1 MKPEDVNSPWQPK
14 IRRVGQVNTTEH
26 DLVPPNDIPAPEPTT
41 EEFHRAALELQSEP
55 EHVAITAIKSGI
67 AGLALA
73 VGILAAPPGYAQ
85 VTLPTP
91 IPMTE
96 TVKEIPSA
104 LEVTPTGR
112 ESDPPDPSL
121 MPSLPPFLTP
131 TSLGARIYDA
141 GQTLSG
147 IHADLF
153 GAAASPAH
161 PWIIAEEPQNR
172 AVAPSGVVSPE
183 LPDWFAP
190 STTFGSAAQHG
201 PGNCWKNRWMSCSY
215 LATTF
220 DTLRVCPRP
229 RRSVERKQRA
239 ISPNCGRTSWKNS
252 STHRPP
258 QTKLQTNCLSFRNIF
273 SSWLEAR

>member
-1 MKPEDVNSPWQPK
+1 MKPEDVNSPWQGK
-14 IRRVGQVNTTEH
+14 IRRVGQVNTAEH
-26 DLVPPNDIPAPEPTT
+26 EPVPPNDIPAPEPSK
-41 EEFHRAALELQSEP
+41 EEFHRAALELQSDP

-73 VGILAAPPGYAQ
+73 VGILAAPPGFAQ
-85 VTLPTP
+85 VTLSTP
-91 IPMTE
+91 IPVTE

-153 GAAASPAH
+153 GSAASPAH

-190 STTFGSAAQHG
+190 SATFGTGAHHG
-201 PGNCWKNRWMSCSY
+201 PGQLLEEPLDVLLVLGNDLQHPSS
-215 LATTF
+215 LPPATEVTRTEAKGYISELWA
-220 DTLRVCPRP
+220 DL
-229 RRSVERKQRA
+229 VEKL
-239 ISPNCGRTSWKNS
+239 ID
-252 STHRPP
+252 P
-258 QTKLQTNCLSFRNIF
+258 QT
-273 SSWLEAR
+273 AAD